1 MFLSEHMLSISKN
14 KQTILFIV
22 LAGLF
27 ITNAILAEFIGVKIF
42 SLEKSLGFTPLN
54 FSLLGIENL
63 AFNLTAGVL
72 LWPVVFILTDIINE
86 YFGPRGV
93 RFLSYLASAL
103 IVYAFIVVFFAVR
116 LQPADFWPTSHI
128 TGNNP
133 SLGSEV
139 GNLNTAYSLIFGQGL
154 WIILGSLIAFI
165 FGQILDVYVF
175 HKIKEKTGENGIWLR
190 STGSTIIS
198 QFIDSYIVLFIAF
211 YFGAGWSLRQVLAIG
226 TVNYIYKFL
235 VAVIITP
242 LIYIIHHWIE
252 KFLGKELASKLKLE
266 AMNRQN
272 S

>member
-1 MFLSEHMLSISKN
+1 MLSISKN

-103 IVYAFIVVFFAVR
+103 IVYAFIVVFLR
-116 LQPADFWPTSHI
+116 SDF
-128 TGNNP
+128 NQQ
-133 SLGSEV
+133 
-139 GNLNTAYSLIFGQGL
+139 IFGQHHILLVITHHLDPKLVILIQLIGL
-154 WIILGSLIAFI
+154 
-165 FGQILDVYVF
+165 
-175 HKIKEKTGENGIWLR
+175 
-190 STGSTIIS
+190 
-198 QFIDSYIVLFIAF
+198 
-211 YFGAGWSLRQVLAIG
+211 
-226 TVNYIYKFL
+226 FL
-235 VAVIITP
+235 VKV
-242 LIYIIHHWIE
+242 Y
-252 KFLGKELASKLKLE
+252 GS
-266 AMNRQN
+266 

>member
-1 MFLSEHMLSISKN
+1 MLSISKN

-175 HKIKEKTGENGIWLR
+175 HKIKEKQGKMEFGLDLR
-190 STGSTIIS
+190 G
-198 QFIDSYIVLFIAF
+198 Q
-211 YFGAGWSLRQVLAIG
+211 Q
-226 TVNYIYKFL
+226 
-235 VAVIITP
+235 
-242 LIYIIHHWIE
+242 
-252 KFLGKELASKLKLE
+252 
-266 AMNRQN
+266 
-272 S
+272 